1 MLTFSGLPTAS
12 YGWGGGGWGGWERS
26 LGPHCCH
33 TPAASFAFSTSAST
47 MAGFESR
54 RSLLCAL
61 LAMVI
66 VLLEETISAIRMLT
80 HPHLPHPMLN
90 IADPGGVAASSACA
104 RRVSFYRIC
113 SPLPPRQTFSRPAP
127 KNVSERVGK

>member
-1 MLTFSGLPTAS
+1 
-12 YGWGGGGWGGWERS
+12 
-26 LGPHCCH
+26 
-33 TPAASFAFSTSAST
+33 
-47 MAGFESR
+47 MAGFESM

-90 IADPGGVAASSACA
+90 IAE
-104 RRVSFYRIC
+104 I
-113 SPLPPRQTFSRPAP
+113 P
-127 KNVSERVGK
+127 KLRNITKHNTTYQ

>member
-1 MLTFSGLPTAS
+1 MLFVLGNGAPRVPRLLLLTFSGLPTAS
-12 YGWGGGGWGGWERS
+12 YGWGGGWGGWERS

-47 MAGFESR
+47 MAGFESM

-90 IADPGGVAASSACA
+90 IAE
-104 RRVSFYRIC
+104 I
-113 SPLPPRQTFSRPAP
+113 P
-127 KNVSERVGK
+127 KLRNIIKHNTTYQ